1 MEKNNEFINQVRKVI
16 EILEQYLIN
25 DKERPILITLYS
37 RYMNAL
43 EVLENGEDIKKI
55 MIKGGC
61 RAYLDAFSDY
71 MNPLLLEMDKAE
83 KIFSQMIDCK

>member
-43 EVLENGEDIKKI
+43 EVLENGEDIK
-55 MIKGGC
+55 
-61 RAYLDAFSDY
+61 
-71 MNPLLLEMDKAE
+71 
-83 KIFSQMIDCK
+83 